1 MIRNII
7 FDVGKVLVSF
17 EPDVY
22 MDSLGFNKEEKA
34 AVNRAMFQSTL
45 WVQADEG
52 LMEPEAFLEGYVAN
66 APEYEAQIRRAYRTL
81 GGTVE
86 LFPYTM
92 GWLQNLKDRGYRL
105 YILSNYGKYLFEQ
118 TRTKMKFLSLVDGV
132 LFSNTCQLIKPNPE
146 IYLYLLR
153 KYGLEAAE
161 CVFLDD
167 RVENV
172 ETAVQCGIY
181 GIQFIDYES
190 GRQALERIISDR

>member
-132 LFSNTCQLIKPNPE
+132 LFSNTCQLIKPDPE

-172 ETAVQCGIY
+172 EAAVQCGIY